1 MRWNSTNKM
10 DRKFLTF
17 KVALI
22 TLLESV
28 EEGKVK
34 GLTKSNREKLLANG
48 LTDKEWLILESLT
61 VLCFYKF
68 LIEIFKYSMV
78 SIERCLSKYLKEVL
92 TPFEEATKVL
102 SGSTYSTAGKAKI
115 ILKHL
120 HGYLTLSEN
129 TRVDIIKSW
138 LLEQYNKYFVAKLS
152 DFESLVLKVIINIH
166 RFR

>member
-1 MRWNSTNKM
+1 MQVRWNSTNKM

-48 LTDKEWLILESLT
+48 LTDKEWLVLESLT
-61 VLCFYKF
+61 VYKF

-78 SIERCLSKYLKEVL
+78 SIETCLSKFLKEVL

-152 DFESLVLKVIINIH
+152 DFEKLVLKVIIYIH